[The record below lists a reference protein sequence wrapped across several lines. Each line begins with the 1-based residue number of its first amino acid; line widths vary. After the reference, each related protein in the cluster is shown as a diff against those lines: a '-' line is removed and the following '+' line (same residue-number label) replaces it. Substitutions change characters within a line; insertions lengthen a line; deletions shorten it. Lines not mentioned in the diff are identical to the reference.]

1 MKNGLRSTKFMPR
14 ITRKELLDN
23 FDEYLDRVDIEDIGF
38 VITNDGKDEL
48 VLCPARW
55 FNAILKDDYTK
66 KDENNNVQKEDYS
79 TILHS
84 R

>member
-1 MKNGLRSTKFMPR
+1 MENGLRSTKLMPR

-55 FNAILKDDYTK
+55 FNTVLTDDYTK
-66 KDENNNVQKEDYS
+66 KIGDNNVRKED
-79 TILHS
+79 
-84 R
+84 